1 MLHFTILCNLPVPP
15 LASSL
20 QWADLHIVF
29 HAQTSHKEKDDWK
42 DAFIRL
48 EPQSLDGW
56 LLVHSSKMSLCS
68 PLRVMAHSKRP
79 SPVLPH
85 WCCTT
90 VKATPLSVIIDPHRE
105 WSAWRLDRS
114 KSINDIKEIKGRLQ
128 LEQRWIDS
136 VQKRQILKKFW
147 CGVKKVEE
155 NVE

>member
-1 MLHFTILCNLPVPP
+1 MFHFTIAVEFTSSSSC
-15 LASSL
+15 LASLCSGL
-20 QWADLHIVF
+20 IY
-29 HAQTSHKEKDDWK
+29 TSFSTPKQVTKKKMSEKMLL
-42 DAFIRL
+42 RL
-48 EPQSLDGW
+48 EPQLVDGW

-90 VKATPLSVIIDPHRE
+90 VKATPLSVIIAPHRE
-105 WSAWRLDRS
+105 WSAWRFDRS

-136 VQKRQILKKFW
+136 VQKRQILKKY
-147 CGVKKVEE
+147 
-155 NVE
+155 